1 MITLQCLQW
10 NHKKISLCFWVVDLE
25 IAFFFQTWK
34 SHSTVIVLVLLRVH
48 AGFISLWWFVPL
60 CFWVVIVLMLLSLF
74 MPGLISLWWFVPLCL
89 PNMTP
94 LSIFNETEWKII
106 GVCCSHQEHG
116 GQLNR
121 LPAHQMVRGAASII
135 CYKSKHKLLLIQWES
150 PLISFK
156 ASTQDKDMYKQCTKW
171 SITSVKRWYLLLCD

>member
-1 MITLQCLQW
+1 MFWFVLQCKPYPETRLTILKTMKGRWMLYVGGIWGVGLLAKYCPCNSITHQVSPQRE
-10 NHKKISLCFWVVDLE
+10 HHPCKKTKNND
-25 IAFFFQTWK
+25 
-34 SHSTVIVLVLLRVH
+34 HTVMFAMKPQKDKFVLLGSWPWISVLIVKITFNRILCLCYCVFIL
-48 AGFISLWWFVPL
+48 GF
-60 CFWVVIVLMLLSLF
+60 
-74 MPGLISLWWFVPLCL
+74 ISLWWFVPLCL

-135 CYKSKHKLLLIQWES
+135 CYKSKHKLL
-150 PLISFK
+150 
-156 ASTQDKDMYKQCTKW
+156 
-171 SITSVKRWYLLLCD
+171 

>member
-48 AGFISLWWFVPL
+48 AGF
-60 CFWVVIVLMLLSLF
+60 
-74 MPGLISLWWFVPLCL
+74 ISLWWFVPLCL

>member
-1 MITLQCLQW
+1 MKGRWMLYVGGIWGVGLLAKYCPCNSITHQVSPQREHHPCKKTMITLQCLQW
-10 NHKKISLCFWVVDLE
+10 TRKKISLCFWVVDLE

-48 AGFISLWWFVPL
+48 AGF
-60 CFWVVIVLMLLSLF
+60 
-74 MPGLISLWWFVPLCL
+74 ISLWWFVPLCL

-121 LPAHQMVRGAASII
+121 LPAHQMVRGATSII
-135 CYKSKHKLLLIQWES
+135 CYRSSHSLLILCKIASKHLRQKYICCS
-150 PLISFK
+150 
-156 ASTQDKDMYKQCTKW
+156 
-171 SITSVKRWYLLLCD
+171 